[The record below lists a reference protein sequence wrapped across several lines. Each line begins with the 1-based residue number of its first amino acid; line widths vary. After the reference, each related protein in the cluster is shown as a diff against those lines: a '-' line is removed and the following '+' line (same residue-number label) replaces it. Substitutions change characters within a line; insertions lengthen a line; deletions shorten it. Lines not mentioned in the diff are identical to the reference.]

1 MKYRRLGKSGIK
13 VSEIGFGAWTIALDW
28 WGGKK
33 IDDEEAK
40 RMLKRAFDLGINFFE
55 TSDVYGKGRSERLIG
70 DAFKGLNRDEVIYST
85 KWGYD
90 IYGAVQVG
98 HNELPQKHDSSFM
111 NYALQESIKRLQ
123 TDFVDVYSLHNPKM
137 NAIQDDSLFET
148 LDKTRKEGKIRSYG
162 VALGPA
168 IGWKEEGILSMER
181 RDVTC
186 LQSVYNLLE
195 QDPVKDF
202 FQVAED
208 NDVGL
213 MARVPDASGVLTGK
227 VNTDTVFD
235 KNDHRS
241 TRKKEWIVQA
251 LQKIEHIKPIAE
263 SYGWTITELA
273 IKFILSQNKITS
285 VLPTVVNL
293 EEIELFTNMS
303 DGKYLKETDLKAIS
317 QMYDRNFYAQQPLE
331 NK

>member
-1 MKYRRLGKSGIK
+1 MKYRRLGKSGIR

-33 IDDEEAK
+33 ISDEDAIK
-40 RMLKRAFDLGINFFE
+40 MLRRAFDLGINFFE

-70 DAFKGLNRDEVIYST
+70 EAFKGVNRDELIYST

-90 IYGAVQVG
+90 IYGAEQVG
-98 HNELPQKHDSSFM
+98 HNELPQKHDASFM

-137 NAIQDDSLFET
+137 IAIKDDMLFEA
-148 LDKTRKEGKIRSYG
+148 LNKTRKEGKIRSYG
-162 VALGPA
+162 IALGPA
-168 IGWKEEGILSMER
+168 IGWKEEGVLSMEK

-195 QDPVKDF
+195 QDPVRDF
-202 FQVAED
+202 FQIAEA

-213 MARVPDASGVLTGK
+213 MVRVPDASGVLTGK
-227 VNTDTVFD
+227 VNVDTVFD

-241 TRKKEWIVQA
+241 SRKKEWIAQA
-251 LQKIEHIKPIAE
+251 LEKIEYIKPIADA
-263 SYGWTITELA
+263 YGWTITELA
-273 IKFILSQNKITS
+273 MKFILSQNRIAT
-285 VLPTVVNL
+285 VLPTVINT
-293 EEIELFTNMS
+293 EEIEAFTTMS
-303 DGKYLKETDLKAIS
+303 DGKYLKANDMEGIS
-317 QMYDRNFYAQQPLE
+317 ELYDKDFYTTSIR
-331 NK
+331 K

>member
-1 MKYRRLGKSGIK
+1 MKYRRLGKSGIM

-33 IDDEEAK
+33 IDDKEAIK
-40 RMLKRAFDLGINFFE
+40 MLKRAFDLGINFFE

-70 DAFKGLNRDEVIYST
+70 EAFKGVNREEVIYST

-90 IYGAVQVG
+90 IYGAEQVG
-98 HNELPQKHDSSFM
+98 HNELPQKHDPSFL

-137 NAIQDDSLFET
+137 NAIQDDLLFEA
-148 LDKTRKEGKIRSYG
+148 LNKIRNEGKIKSYG

-168 IGWKEEGILSMER
+168 IGWKEEGILSMEK

-202 FQVAED
+202 FQIAEG

-227 VNTDTVFD
+227 VKMDTVFD

-251 LQKIEHIKPIAE
+251 LKKIEYIKPIAD
-263 SYGWTITELA
+263 SYGWTTTELA
-273 IKFILSQNKITS
+273 IKFILSHHKITS

-303 DGKYLKETDLKAIS
+303 DGKYLRQNDWEALS
-317 QMYDRNFYAQQPLE
+317 QMYDKDFYTTTIR
-331 NK
+331 K

>member
-1 MKYRRLGKSGIK
+1 MKYRRLGKSGIM

-33 IDDEEAK
+33 IDDEEAIK
-40 RMLKRAFDLGINFFE
+40 MLKRAFDLGINFFE

-70 DAFKGLNRDEVIYST
+70 EAFKGVNRDEVIYST

-90 IYGAVQVG
+90 IYGAEQMG
-98 HNELPQKHDSSFM
+98 HNELPQKHDPSFL
-111 NYALQESIKRLQ
+111 NYALEESVKRLQ
-123 TDFVDVYSLHNPKM
+123 TEFVDVYSLHNPKM
-137 NAIQDDSLFET
+137 NAIQDDLLFET
-148 LDKTRKEGKIRSYG
+148 LNEIRKEGKIKSYG
-162 VALGPA
+162 IALGPA
-168 IGWKEEGILSMER
+168 IGWKDEGLLSMEKR
-181 RDVTC
+181 EITC

-202 FQVAED
+202 FQIAEA

-227 VNTDTVFD
+227 VNMDTVFD
-235 KNDHRS
+235 KNDHRN
-241 TRKKEWIVQA
+241 TRKKEWIIQA
-251 LQKIEHIKPIAE
+251 LKKIEYIKPIAD

-273 IKFILSQNKITS
+273 IKFILSHNKITS

-293 EEIELFTNMS
+293 EEIELFANMS
-303 DGKYLKETDLKAIS
+303 DGKYLRQNDWEALS
-317 QMYDRNFYAQQPLE
+317 QMYEKDFYTTTIR
-331 NK
+331 K

>member
-1 MKYRRLGKSGIK
+1 MKYRRLGKSGIR

-33 IDDEEAK
+33 ISDEDAIK
-40 RMLKRAFDLGINFFE
+40 MLRRAFDLGINFFE

-70 DAFKGLNRDEVIYST
+70 EAFKGINRDELIYST

-90 IYGAVQVG
+90 IYGAEQVG
-98 HNELPQKHDSSFM
+98 HNELPQKHDPSFM

-137 NAIQDDSLFET
+137 IAIKDDMLFEA
-148 LDKTRKEGKIRSYG
+148 LNKTRKEGKIRSYG

-168 IGWKEEGILSMER
+168 IGWKEEGVLSMEK

-195 QDPVKDF
+195 QDPVREF
-202 FQVAED
+202 FQIAEA

-213 MARVPDASGVLTGK
+213 MVRVPDASGVLTGK
-227 VNTDTVFD
+227 VNVDTVFD

-241 TRKKEWIVQA
+241 SRKKEWISEA
-251 LQKIEHIKPIAE
+251 LQKIEYIKPIADA
-263 SYGWTITELA
+263 YGWTVTELA
-273 IKFILSQNKITS
+273 MKFILSQNRIAT
-285 VLPTVVNL
+285 VLPTVVNI
-293 EEIELFTNMS
+293 EEIESFAKMS
-303 DGKYLKETDLKAIS
+303 DGKYLKANDVEEIS
-317 QMYDRNFYAQQPLE
+317 EMYDKDFYTTSIR
-331 NK
+331 K